1 MQWVALLRSVF
12 KTNSHD
18 NDLHHDHGNDTDGD
32 YHDDNGND
40 TDDDH
45 HHDDTYDEEE
55 MDRLDAADAG
65 NAIFQTMY
73 YWLSPIERGKLGL
86 VNLASHFIRVQI
98 FQIDFALILSAS
110 KYFR

>member
-1 MQWVALLRSVF
+1 MYNIINRDVKPSNFAVGRTPQVSL
-12 KTNSHD
+12 SHD

-45 HHDDTYDEEE
+45 HHDDGYDEEK

-65 NAIFQTMY
+65 NAIFQTMIY
-73 YWLSPIERGKLGL
+73 I
-86 VNLASHFIRVQI
+86 
-98 FQIDFALILSAS
+98 
-110 KYFR
+110 